1 MTALTLI
8 ALLALPAGLGVVW
21 IQVRRQ
27 TAELDALRRA
37 SADRDDA
44 GDSDSAIDLMTRAQ
58 LFERALA
65 PDNGREPETG
75 GFGMIAIG
83 PSDLAEMTDGLRHGA
98 VVQIIDEIARRLD
111 RNTRSSEWVAQT
123 SDGHFVLVLG
133 APITPYGAIRAA
145 TRLTECLAAPIEVD
159 GMPLTVG
166 VFAGV
171 ALGEDP
177 EQVLDDAE
185 FALSRARQTRQTAP
199 VLYDPEERARV
210 EATFW
215 RAQCLRSAVDREE
228 LHVAYQPLLSLETG
242 RIDGV
247 EALLRWHSPTLGAV
261 SPADFIPIAEDTG
274 TIVELGGWVL
284 ERACRDLH
292 EIAGDDG
299 HVKVSVNVS
308 VHQLRHPGFL
318 DIVKTALM
326 ATDLDPARLQV
337 EVTESMFAVPAEV
350 TPKLNAL
357 RELGVSIALDDVGT
371 GYSSLGQLATLP
383 IDVIKLDRT
392 LLAQREEDGDA
403 ADRIFTSI
411 AALGRSL
418 GLEVVA
424 EGVETEE
431 QSAVARRAGCTHEQG
446 FLRSRPVPVDEV
458 AAFARARRAGDH
470 VA

>member
-1 MTALTLI
+1 MTALSIAAWLI
-8 ALLALPAGLGVVW
+8 LPAGLVFIWV
-21 IQVRRQ
+21 QVRRQ
-27 TAELDALRRA
+27 LAELEKLRRA
-37 SADRDDA
+37 TAESPASAWPDVP
-44 GDSDSAIDLMTRAQ
+44 IDLMSRSQ
-58 LFERALA
+58 LFERARAEGTGRTEATGPLA
-65 PDNGREPETG
+65 
-75 GFGMIAIG
+75 MIAIG
-83 PSDLAEMTDGLRHGA
+83 PADLTEMSDGLRHGA
-98 VVQIIDEIARRLD
+98 IVQIIAEIARRLD
-111 RNTRSSEWVAQT
+111 RNTRSSEWIAQT
-123 SDGHFVLVLG
+123 TEGHFILVLG
-133 APITPYGAIRAA
+133 PPINAYGAVRAA
-145 TRLTECLAAPIEVD
+145 TRLAECLAAPIEVD
-159 GMPLTVG
+159 GMPLQVD

-171 ALGEDP
+171 AIGDDP

-199 VLYDPEERARV
+199 QLYDPEERARV

-215 RAQCLRSAVDREE
+215 QAQCLRSAVDRDE

-242 RIDGV
+242 ELAGV
-247 EALLRWHSPTLGAV
+247 EALLRWHSPTLGLV

-284 ERACRDLH
+284 ERACRDLQD
-292 EIAGDDG
+292 IAPGDTT
-299 HVKVSVNVS
+299 VKTSVNVS
-308 VHQLRHPGFL
+308 VHQLRRDGFI
-318 DIVKTALM
+318 DVVRTALM
-326 ATDLDPARLQV
+326 ATGLDPARLQI
-337 EVTESMFAVPAEV
+337 EVTESMFANPVEV
-350 TPKLNAL
+350 TPKLIEL

-392 LLAQREEDGDA
+392 LLAQREEAGDA

-446 FLRSRPVPVDEV
+446 FLRSRPVPVAEV
-458 AAFARARRAGDH
+458 AAFARALRTGGP
-470 VA
+470 VG